1 MRGPLQVAGPWEG
14 SQGPGHAHRPRGSEG
29 PQGCSPAAEW
39 GPSGREAAAL
49 GAWLAGRLAEVL
61 VLRDT
66 LVKKGTQ
73 KPSALPLGEFIH
85 ISTVCYFN

>member
-1 MRGPLQVAGPWEG
+1 MRRPLQVAGPR
-14 SQGPGHAHRPRGSEG
+14 AHRPRGSEG
-29 PQGCSPAAEW
+29 PQGRSPGAEW

-49 GAWLAGRLAEVL
+49 GAWLAGRLTEVL

-73 KPSALPLGEFIH
+73 KPSARPLGVFIH